1 MSDLGGLGVTPA
13 LLALCC
19 ICAAIAVVA
28 GVCSWVL
35 DDIPESAA
43 MTASQVMGLLAVAA
57 GIAAVALLITAAGVT
72 RVHWDDTC
80 HRMGGVISDSGDC
93 IKPNSI
99 ISVP

>member
-1 MSDLGGLGVTPA
+1 
-13 LLALCC
+13 
-19 ICAAIAVVA
+19 
-28 GVCSWVL
+28 
-35 DDIPESAA
+35 
-43 MTASQVMGLLAVAA
+43 MGLLAVAA